1 MPASLKRTRLGQCA
15 FVFVLFLLG
24 HTEGRAQAAESRF
37 ANLGGT
43 RIHYTEYGSGE
54 NALVLV
60 HGWNCDETFWA
71 AQTAALSGKF
81 HVITIDLPGHGQS
94 DKPRISYTMEHHARA
109 IDAVLS
115 DAKVKAAVLAG
126 HSNGTPVIRQFY
138 RKFPEKTLGLVIV
151 DGSLRPFG
159 DNAMMEKF
167 IAPLRGPEYEAVV
180 GRFGDGMVRSI
191 QDAALRDKIKTA
203 MVRAP
208 QHVAV
213 SEMEGLLDPH
223 LWRPDK
229 INVPVLMILAKQPS
243 WTPEYESFVRDLV
256 PGVDYRVW
264 EDVSHFLM
272 MEKPAEFNAAV
283 TEFIEKHRLLQN

>member
-1 MPASLKRTRLGQCA
+1 MRALSGLRLGVLLGSVFSAASLSA
-15 FVFVLFLLG
+15 EI
-24 HTEGRAQAAESRF
+24 EGAPRF
-37 ANLGGT
+37 AQLEGAK
-43 RIHYTEYGSGE
+43 IHYTDYGAGE

-71 AQTAALSGKF
+71 GQASALGGKF
-81 HVITIDLPGHGQS
+81 HVITIDLLGHGQS
-94 DKPRISYTMEHHARA
+94 DKPRIAYTMERQARA

-138 RKFPEKTLGLVIV
+138 RKFSGKTRGLVIV
-151 DGSLRPFG
+151 DGSLRPLG

-180 GRFGDGMVRSI
+180 GRFAAGMVQSI
-191 QDAALRDKIKTA
+191 QDPALREKIKNA
-203 MVRAP
+203 MLRAP

-213 SEMEGLLDPH
+213 SELEGLLDPE

-229 INVPVLMILAKQPS
+229 ITVPVLMILAKQPS
-243 WTPEYESFVRDLV
+243 WTPEYERFVRDLV

-264 EDVSHFLM
+264 EGVSHFLM
-272 MEKPAEFNAAV
+272 MEKPEEFNTAV
-283 TEFIEKHRLLQN
+283 SEFIEKHRLLKG

>member
-1 MPASLKRTRLGQCA
+1 MPAERSRLGQCA

-24 HTEGRAQAAESRF
+24 DIEGWAQAAESRF

-43 RIHYTEYGSGE
+43 RIHYTEYGRGE

-71 AQTAALSGKF
+71 AQTAALGGKF

-138 RKFPEKTLGLVIV
+138 REFPGKTLGLIII
-151 DGSLRPFG
+151 DGSLRPLG

-167 IAPLRGPEYEAVV
+167 IAPLRGPDYETVV
-180 GRFGDGMVRSI
+180 GRFVDAMVRSI
-191 QDAALRDKIKTA
+191 QDGALRDKIKSA
-203 MVRAP
+203 MAHAP

-213 SEMEGLLDPH
+213 SEMEGLLDPE
-223 LWRPDK
+223 LWRADK
-229 INVPVLMILAKQPS
+229 IKVPVLMILAKQPS

-264 EDVSHFLM
+264 EGVSHFLM
-272 MEKPAEFNAAV
+272 MEKPDEFNAAV
-283 TEFIEKHRLLQN
+283 IGFIEKHRLLQN